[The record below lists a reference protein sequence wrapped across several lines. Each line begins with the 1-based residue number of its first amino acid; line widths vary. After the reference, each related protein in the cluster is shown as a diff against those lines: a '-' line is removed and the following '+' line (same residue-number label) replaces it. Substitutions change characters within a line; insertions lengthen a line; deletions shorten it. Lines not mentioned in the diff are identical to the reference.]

1 MKLNVI
7 KNSKIWVGTSI
18 AFMVLS
24 IAAIIAFGF
33 NWSIEF
39 TGGSLFEFKTAEA
52 HESSEIREVILA
64 QGIEASVQSAGE
76 NQFIVRM
83 PEITQEQKEVLVGK
97 LGEKFGKVE
106 EQSYDSI
113 GPTIGAELKRK
124 AVTAVILL
132 LTLIASY
139 VAWAFRKVAD
149 PVASWKYGILTI
161 IAAAHD
167 VIIPAGIFAVLGK
180 YAGYQ
185 IDVAFIA
192 AILTILGYSIN
203 DTIVVFDRTRENL
216 LRQRRVSGE
225 EFAAIVDMSVN
236 QTAVRSVNTSL
247 TTILAMTAVFFF
259 GGETLKPFALALM
272 IGILSGTYSSIFVA
286 SPLLVWWQGKAK

>member
-7 KNSKIWVGTSI
+7 KNSKIWLGSSLAV
-18 AFMVLS
+18 VLLS
-24 IAAIIAFGF
+24 IVAIIAFGF

-39 TGGSLFEFKTAEA
+39 TGGSLFEFKTVDA
-52 HESSEIREVILA
+52 HESSEIRETVLA
-64 QGIEASVQSAGE
+64 QGIEASVQSSGA
-76 NQFIVRM
+76 NQYIVRM
-83 PEITQEQKEVLVGK
+83 PEISHQQKDALVDA
-97 LGEKFGKVE
+97 LTAKFGKVE

-124 AVTAVILL
+124 AVTAVIILL
-132 LTLIASY
+132 VLIASY
-139 VAWAFRKVAD
+139 VAWAFRKVSGS
-149 PVASWKYGILTI
+149 VESWKYGILTI
-161 IAAAHD
+161 VAAAHD
-167 VIIPAGIFAVLGK
+167 VIIPAGVFAVLGK

-185 IDVAFIA
+185 IDIAFVA

-216 LRQRRVSGE
+216 LRQRRVTHD
-225 EFAAIVDMSVN
+225 EFASIVDASVD

-247 TTILAMTAVFFF
+247 TTLLALTAVFFL

-286 SPLLVWWQGKAK
+286 SPLLVWWQTKK

>member
-7 KNSKIWVGTSI
+7 KNSKIWLGSSLAV
-18 AFMVLS
+18 VLLS
-24 IAAIIAFGF
+24 ILAVIVFGF

-39 TGGSLFEFKTAEA
+39 TGGSLFEFETVDS
-52 HESSEIREVILA
+52 HESSEIRETVLA

-76 NQFIVRM
+76 NQYIVRM
-83 PEITQEQKEVLVGK
+83 PEITSDQKDALVEA
-97 LGEKFGKVE
+97 LTAKFGKIE

-124 AVTAVILL
+124 AVTAVIILL
-132 LTLIASY
+132 VLIASY
-139 VAWAFRKVAD
+139 VAWAFRKVSGS
-149 PVASWKYGILTI
+149 VESWKYGILTI
-161 IAAAHD
+161 VAAAHD
-167 VIIPAGIFAVLGK
+167 VIIPAGVFAVLGK

-216 LRQRRVSGE
+216 LRQRRVSHD
-225 EFAAIVDMSVN
+225 EFASIVDTSVN

-247 TTILAMTAVFFF
+247 TTLLAMAAVFFF

-286 SPLLVWWQGKAK
+286 SPLLVWWQGKK